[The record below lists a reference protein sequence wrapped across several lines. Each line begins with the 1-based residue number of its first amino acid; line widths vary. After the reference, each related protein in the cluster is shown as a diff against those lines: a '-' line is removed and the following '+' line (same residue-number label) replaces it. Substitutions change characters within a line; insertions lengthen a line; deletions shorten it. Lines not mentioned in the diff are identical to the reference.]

1 MKRAKRLYV
10 MSGILAV
17 VCISAFAVIK
27 YDEKQEDIKNSG
39 EVIMNVDTES
49 VNSLS
54 WTCDGESLAFHKD
67 EIWLYDDD
75 ETFPVDEDKI
85 NSLLEHFREFSAAF
99 IIENVTDYG
108 QYGLDSPLCTI
119 NFSDGENDYEVTL
132 GDFSP
137 MDSQRYVSIGD
148 GNVYLVNNDP
158 LDSFDVPLSDMIDN
172 DEVPEFDNTSSITF
186 SGSESYQ
193 IVYREYTKDST
204 YTCCSEDIYFKQ
216 EGEELLPLD
225 TSRVESYL
233 NTVSGLFLT
242 DYAAYDVQDD
252 ELSAYGLD
260 DPELIVEIQY
270 TPEGESEENVQTF
283 SLSISRDP
291 EEREADETADNTDKE
306 ETDETNT
313 DEEDITAYIR
323 AGDSKIVYNI
333 TADTYR
339 TLMASGYDDLRHRE
353 VFTADFEDVTGMD
366 ASLDGAV
373 YSITSEG
380 KGDSKI
386 FYYNE
391 EELEVSALKSALE
404 NIRADSFTE
413 ETPDQKEELSLTVY
427 LNNKAFPQVQLDFYR
442 YDGEHCL
449 AAIDGKI
456 CSLVPRSDVVEL
468 IEALNA
474 IIL

>member
-39 EVIMNVDTES
+39 EIIMNVDTGS

-54 WTCDGESLAFHKD
+54 WTCDGESLAFHRD

-85 NSLLEHFREFSAAF
+85 NSLLEQFREFSAAF

-225 TSRVESYL
+225 TSHVESYL

-260 DPELIVEIQY
+260 DPELTVEIQY

-442 YDGEHCL
+442 YDGKHCL